1 MANPMYGQNRAD
13 NLVDKVKSLNQTA
26 VSGSIHLAVTHTTNY
41 DIAITQPARTYLK
54 DLILVNGGDIVTNG
68 SSGNDLDMSMGAA
81 TSYTDLMAATAL
93 LDDGG
98 SAVTWTANVPLYI
111 IQDAH
116 GQAANLFATTG
127 VGPKGGPAT
136 TEAIVVAGALYS
148 SASRT
153 INIRFTP
160 LTGDMTT
167 ATTAISAL
175 CIFQHVPNGV

>member
-98 SAVTWTANVPLYI
+98 SAVTAWTMYMSAGGHLLPGNAATGIYLGVNS
-111 IQDAH
+111 AT
-116 GQAANLFATTG
+116 AANLLDDYEEGEMDDGLDINGTTQTG
-127 VGPKGGPAT
+127 
-136 TEAIVVAGALYS
+136 YS
-148 SASRT
+148 LSL
-153 INIRFTP
+153 IHI
-160 LTGDMTT
+160 
-167 ATTAISAL
+167 
-175 CIFQHVPNGV
+175 